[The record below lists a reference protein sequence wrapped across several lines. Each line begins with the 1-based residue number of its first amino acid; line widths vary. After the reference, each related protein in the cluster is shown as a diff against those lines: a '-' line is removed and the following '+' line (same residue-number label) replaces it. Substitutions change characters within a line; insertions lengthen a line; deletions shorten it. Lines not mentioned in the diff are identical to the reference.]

1 MKILS
6 LLLSISLMLS
16 AVRVTA
22 QAKLSPE
29 QEAFFSKLMSG
40 INPRHVNWVRTTA
53 AEVKEKNLTEQ
64 EIRNRASRHVAQG
77 VTGSQDLEA
86 LVGLVMMQ
94 CAKDQQEDLK
104 AIMAKV
110 KALNEQKE
118 KLKNMIASTNKQRA
132 ISAVQMDSINLLNRK
147 TVALK
152 QQQNPDTVKLVRTAT
167 RVKTVS
173 KAEQDALVDKLKN
186 DLDSMSEMGEM
197 ESLRLQMAMDRMSK
211 MMSTI
216 SNLLKKISKT
226 ADDIIQNLK

>member
-6 LLLSISLMLS
+6 LVLSISLMLS

-22 QAKLSPE
+22 QTNLSPE
-29 QEAFFSKLMSG
+29 QEVFFSKLMSG

-77 VTGSQDLEA
+77 VTGSQDIEA

-110 KALNEQKE
+110 KALNEQKA
-118 KLKNMIASTNKQRA
+118 KLKKMIASTNKQQA

-147 TVALK
+147 TVALQ
-152 QQQNPDTVKLVRTAT
+152 QQQNPDTIKLVRTTT

-186 DLDSMSEMGEM
+186 DLNSMSEMGEM

-211 MMSTI
+211 MMSTL
-216 SNLLKKISKT
+216 SNILKKISKT
-226 ADDIIQNLK
+226 ADDIVQNLK